1 MLRAVHDGKL
11 SLSAHSSKAM
21 SSEAVGDAAM
31 EAVDGRSRYSLM
43 IDLVI
48 GAGLHAQI
56 PFATLA
62 GVLLDGA
69 IAAEVNLPV
78 EGMVLSN
85 SLIFAAWIPGA
96 LLGGEVSDAVGRK
109 PACVGFSLL
118 STLAMV
124 AMALLPSGSESSE
137 ALLCGARVVNGFGI
151 GAFMAP
157 AYALLLESRA
167 KSAKGAGS
175 FAWSLGYV
183 VAISIFAS
191 IHLGATSEAVAAV
204 LPAFG
209 LSAWRLEQLLLALFT
224 ASCALATQLWVVESP
239 RWLLASGD
247 APRALAALRQV
258 SRPCLCKSHA
268 NVSAPIRTPQ
278 TIAILRSIR
287 FSNKLT
293 RQVSHTLFSMTP
305 QMVTHPSFPRHHA
318 LKYFSRP
325 TSDDAGRLGSGMVSI
340 WRRHSTATQG
350 DAFSL

>member
-1 MLRAVHDGKL
+1 MLRAVHDGEL
-11 SLSAHSSKAM
+11 SPSAHSSKAM

-191 IHLGATSEAVAAV
+191 IHLGATSEAVADV

-258 SRPCLCKSHA
+258 SRPHVCVQVLRQCFRPDSHIPD
-268 NVSAPIRTPQ
+268 NG
-278 TIAILRSIR
+278 
-287 FSNKLT
+287 
-293 RQVSHTLFSMTP
+293 
-305 QMVTHPSFPRHHA
+305 
-318 LKYFSRP
+318 Y
-325 TSDDAGRLGSGMVSI
+325 TSD
-340 WRRHSTATQG
+340 
-350 DAFSL
+350 

>member
-1 MLRAVHDGKL
+1 MLRAVHDGEL
-11 SLSAHSSKAM
+11 SPSAHSSKAM

-191 IHLGATSEAVAAV
+191 IHLGATSGAVADV

-258 SRPCLCKSHA
+258 SRPHVCVQVLRQCFRPDSHIPD
-268 NVSAPIRTPQ
+268 NG
-278 TIAILRSIR
+278 
-287 FSNKLT
+287 
-293 RQVSHTLFSMTP
+293 
-305 QMVTHPSFPRHHA
+305 
-318 LKYFSRP
+318 Y
-325 TSDDAGRLGSGMVSI
+325 TSD
-340 WRRHSTATQG
+340 
-350 DAFSL
+350 